1 VGAVTDETIN
11 RAAASNIFLD
21 RMRDSGMRVKLS
33 VLDRLLDDAP
43 EMERDRPLSATDAL
57 TVLRR
62 AVRRDLEALLNAR
75 RRFFSIPAVYKELLT
90 SSMNFGLPDYT
101 AGAMNEETSREN
113 LRREIERCIRL
124 FEPRLV
130 QVAVSLMPRKDELD
144 TTLQLKIDALLHAD
158 PAPEPISFDTIVNA
172 ATAEIE
178 VAGASLG

>member
-1 VGAVTDETIN
+1 MSEETLG
-11 RAAASNIFLD
+11 RATAANLFLD
-21 RMRDSGMRVKLS
+21 RMRDSGARVKLS
-33 VLDRLLDDAP
+33 ILDRLLDDAP

-75 RRFFSIPAVYKELLT
+75 RRLFSIGRAYPELGA
-90 SSMNFGLPDYT
+90 SSLSFGLPDYT
-101 AGAMNEETSREN
+101 AGSMNEAAAREA
-113 LRREIERCIRL
+113 LRREIERCIKL

-130 QVAVSLMPRKDELD
+130 NVTVKLMQRRDEMD
-144 TTLQLKIDALLHAD
+144 TTLQLRIEALLHAD

-178 VAGASLG
+178 VVGGSIG

>member
-1 VGAVTDETIN
+1 M
-11 RAAASNIFLD
+11 FLD
-21 RMRDSGMRVKLS
+21 RMRDSGARVKLS

-75 RRFFSIPAVYKELLT
+75 RRFAGIPKAYGELQN
-90 SSMNFGLPDYT
+90 SSLNFGLPDYT
-101 AGAMNEETSREN
+101 AGAMNEPESREI
-113 LRREIERCIRL
+113 LRKEIERCIKL
-124 FEPRLV
+124 YEPRLV
-130 QVAVSLMPRKDELD
+130 QVAVSLVQRNDELD
-144 TTLQLKIDALLHAD
+144 TTLRLRIEALLHAD

-178 VAGASLG
+178 VSGGQIG

>member
-1 VGAVTDETIN
+1 
-11 RAAASNIFLD
+11 
-21 RMRDSGMRVKLS
+21 
-33 VLDRLLDDAP
+33 
-43 EMERDRPLSATDAL
+43 
-57 TVLRR
+57 
-62 AVRRDLEALLNAR
+62 
-75 RRFFSIPAVYKELLT
+75 
-90 SSMNFGLPDYT
+90 MNFGLPDYT
-101 AGAMNEETSREN
+101 AGAMNEESSREN

-130 QVAVSLMPRKDELD
+130 QVTVSLMPRKDELD

>member
-1 VGAVTDETIN
+1 MSDDTLN
-11 RAAASNIFLD
+11 RAAAANVFLD

-75 RRFFSIPAVYKELLT
+75 RRLFSIPRAYPELAN
-90 SSMNFGLPDYT
+90 SSLSFGLPDYSS
-101 AGAMNEETSREN
+101 GAMNEQGARET
-113 LRREIERCIRL
+113 LRREIERCIKQ

-130 QVAVSLMPRKDELD
+130 HVAVSLVPRKDDLD
-144 TTLQLKIDALLHAD
+144 ATLQLKIEALLHAD
-158 PAPEPISFDTIVNA
+158 PAPEPISFDTIVNS
-172 ATAEIE
+172 ATTE
-178 VAGASLG
+178 VEVTGGMIG

>member
-1 VGAVTDETIN
+1 MSDETMN
-11 RAAASNIFLD
+11 RAAAANVFLD
-21 RMRDSGMRVKLS
+21 RMRDSGMRVRLS

-75 RRFFSIPAVYKELLT
+75 RRFFSIPKTYPELAN
-90 SSMNFGLPDYT
+90 SSLSFGLPDYSS
-101 AGAMNEETSREN
+101 GSMNEQGARET
-113 LRREIERCIRL
+113 LRREIERCIRQ

-130 QVAVSLMPRKDELD
+130 HVSVSLVPRKDELD
-144 TTLQLKIDALLHAD
+144 ATLQLKIEALLHAD
-158 PAPEPISFDTIVNA
+158 PAPEPISFDTVVNA

-178 VAGASLG
+178 VTGGLIG

>member
-1 VGAVTDETIN
+1 MSDETIN

-21 RMRDSGMRVKLS
+21 RMRDSGARVKLS

-62 AVRRDLEALLNAR
+62 AVRRDLEALLNGR
-75 RRFFSIPAVYKELLT
+75 RRFFSIPRAFSELAA
-90 SSMNFGLPDYT
+90 SSLSFGLPDYT
-101 AGAMNEETSREN
+101 AGSMNEEASREV
-113 LRREIERCIRL
+113 LRREIERCIKL

-130 QVAVSLMPRKDELD
+130 HVAVTLVPRKDELD
-144 TTLQLKIDALLHAD
+144 ATLQLRIEALLHAD

-172 ATAEIE
+172 ATSEIE
-178 VAGASLG
+178 VSGGLIG

>member
-1 VGAVTDETIN
+1 MSEETIN
-11 RAAASNIFLD
+11 RAAASNVFLD

-43 EMERDRPLSATDAL
+43 EMERERPLSATDAL

-75 RRFFSIPAVYKELLT
+75 RRFFSIPKIYAELQL
-90 SSMNFGLPDYT
+90 SSISFGLPDYT
-101 AGAMNEETSREN
+101 AGAMNEESSREL
-113 LRREIERCIRL
+113 LRKEIERCIRL

-130 QVAVSLMPRKDELD
+130 QVTVSLIPRKDELD

-178 VAGASLG
+178 VTGGQLG

>member
-1 VGAVTDETIN
+1 MSDETLN
-11 RAAASNIFLD
+11 RAAGSNVFLT
-21 RMRDSGMRVKLS
+21 RMRDSGARVKLS

-57 TVLRR
+57 SVLRR
-62 AVRRDLEALLNAR
+62 AVRRDLEALLNGR
-75 RRFFSIPAVYKELLT
+75 RRFASIPKAYPELQN
-90 SSMNFGLPDYT
+90 SSLSFGLPDYT
-101 AGAMNEETSREN
+101 SGAMNEPEAREV

-130 QVAVSLMPRKDELD
+130 QVAVFLVPRADELD
-144 TTLQLKIDALLHAD
+144 ATLQLRIEALLHAD

-178 VAGASLG
+178 VTGGLVG

>member
-1 VGAVTDETIN
+1 MTDETIN
-11 RAAASNIFLD
+11 RAAGSNLFLD
-21 RMRDSGMRVKLS
+21 RIRDSGMRVKLS

-62 AVRRDLEALLNAR
+62 AVRRDLEALLNGR
-75 RRFFSIPAVYKELLT
+75 RRFFSIPKAFAELQ
-90 SSMNFGLPDYT
+90 SSSLSFGLPDYT
-101 AGAMNEETSREN
+101 AGAMNEGASREA
-113 LRREIERCIRL
+113 LRSEIERCIRL

-130 QVAVSLMPRKDELD
+130 QVSVTLMPRKDELD

-158 PAPEPISFDTIVNA
+158 PAPEPISFDTVVNA

-178 VAGASLG
+178 VSGGSIG

>member
-1 VGAVTDETIN
+1 VSDETLN

-21 RMRDSGMRVKLS
+21 RMRESGARVKLS

-75 RRFFSIPAVYKELLT
+75 RRFLSIPDALSELQNSNL
-90 SSMNFGLPDYT
+90 SFGLPDFT
-101 AGAMNEETSREN
+101 AGAMQEASSKEV
-113 LRREIERCIRL
+113 LRREIERCIKL

-130 QVAVSLMPRKDELD
+130 QVAVVLVPSTDPVD
-144 TTLQLKIDALLHAD
+144 TTLRLRIDALLHAD
-158 PAPEPISFDTIVNA
+158 PAPEPISFETLVNA
-172 ATAEIE
+172 ATTDI
-178 VAGASLG
+178 VIAGGQSG